1 MSCLK
6 SYSLLLFALIGFASC
21 ETTTEEIEIADP
33 LESAQN
39 DSEGALK
46 NGDWIGK
53 LNLPSG
59 NYIPF
64 NFTVNGTSLVISNSS
79 EKIETKLDQMDDS
92 IHFKMPAFDSEF
104 KFMLTDDSHLAGYW
118 INYAKTNYRIP
129 FTAEITS
136 TPNQRFNHAVN
147 NSSAN
152 FDGKWE
158 TTFGVNNDP
167 EKAIGVFEQT
177 GNTATGTFL
186 TETGDYRYLQGNIIN
201 DSLYLSC
208 FDGSHA
214 FLFKA
219 VKSGDS
225 LKGEFYSG
233 KHYTDD
239 LWTATL
245 NPEFEL
251 THPDSLTYLID
262 PDQPFRFAFPGVN
275 ADSIKY
281 PSNDYNGK
289 VVIVQVFGSWC
300 PNCKDESLFYNDL
313 YTEFKNEGLDII
325 GLGFERP
332 ESLDGK
338 KARIRDFMEALDVE
352 YEMAVGGSS
361 GKAEAKEALP
371 QLNQVISFPTS
382 VFIDRSGKVRKIHT
396 GFYGPGTG
404 AYYDNYKERI
414 TIFLKDLLQEEA

>member
-1 MSCLK
+1 MK
-6 SYSLLLFALIGFASC
+6 SYSLLLFALIGLASC
-21 ETTTEEIEIADP
+21 GTTTTKTDWADP
-33 LESAQN
+33 LESTQIE
-39 DSEGALK
+39 STGTME
-46 NGDWIGK
+46 NGEWIGK
-53 LNLPSG
+53 LNLPAG

-64 NFTVNGTSLVISNSS
+64 NFSVSGNSLVISNAS
-79 EKIETKLDQMDDS
+79 EKIETSLDQVDDS
-92 IHFKMPAFDSEF
+92 VHFKMPAFDSEF
-104 KFMLTDDSHLAGYW
+104 KFVLTDDSHAVGYW
-118 INYAKTNYRIP
+118 INYAKENYRIP

-136 TPNQRFNHAVN
+136 SPDQRFNHAVN
-147 NSSAN
+147 NSSTSFN
-152 FDGKWE
+152 GKWE

-177 GNTATGTFL
+177 GNSATGTFL
-186 TETGDYRYLQGNIIN
+186 TETGDYRYLQGNVIN

-225 LKGEFYSG
+225 LRGEFYSG

-239 LWTATL
+239 LWVASL
-245 NPEFEL
+245 NPTFEL
-251 THPDSLTYLID
+251 THPDSLTHLIS
-262 PDQPFRFAFPGVN
+262 PDQPFKFSFPGVN
-275 ADSIKY
+275 QDSVKY
-281 PSNDYNGK
+281 PSEQYDGK

-300 PNCKDESLFYNDL
+300 PNCKDESLFYNELYSDL
-313 YTEFKNEGLDII
+313 NKDGLEII

-332 ESLDGK
+332 ETLEGK
-338 KARIRDFMEALDVE
+338 KTRIKDFMQALDVK
-352 YEMAVGGSS
+352 YEMAVGGTS
-361 GKAEAKEALP
+361 GKTEAREALP
-371 QLNQVISFPTS
+371 QLNHVISFPTS

-414 TIFLKDLLQEEA
+414 TNFLRELLNEEAI